1 MNQFN
6 QFNNNLQNNSNT
18 NKILQNIN
26 GLFSIKSQNYNN
38 SNNPNPFNIGN
49 NKIPNNLY
57 NFKNNKYNIQNMNN
71 FPKDNRILYN
81 NQNPIN
87 IIQNSQNNII
97 NEKNNINLYNELMA
111 QKMSLEN
118 IGMGQS
124 PIFENEQQSNLFGQ
138 NSNEDYKLY
147 QQLVENNKSSLDK
160 IILQNCQNNENNNNT
175 NNKEINKNVINDN
188 NPLFN
193 INNHN
198 DLNIISPPDKN
209 NINVIKLKLNKGNNN
224 QISKFNPINNN
235 IEKEKIS
242 VSDEISKR
250 LAKININ
257 EMSPDWFQNENNFK
271 DPLYFE
277 KLKKFEL
284 QRMGIKPLKLSDFL
298 IGKRLGSGQF
308 GTVYLAKLKSKNF
321 ICALKIINKKRL
333 LKESLKCINQV
344 RREIEIQS
352 HLRHK
357 NILSIYNFFWD
368 NKNIYLVME
377 YAPGGELFTVLHN
390 EEQGRFSEPRA
401 AFYVKQVCDALEYI
415 HNLHIIHRDIKPE
428 NILLSNE
435 VIKLADFGWSIHQN
449 SNNLRTTFCGT
460 AEYMPPEVIDDQPH
474 IPSSDLWCI
483 GILIFEL
490 CSGEPPFTAKTNPE
504 ILKRIKAFK
513 MKKFPDYFSNDV
525 KDLIGKIMR
534 RFPKDRITIQ
544 EIKNHP
550 WIVKNCKKYCS

>member
-87 IIQNSQNNII
+87 IIHNSQNNNI
-97 NEKNNINLYNELMA
+97 NENNNINLYNDLMA
-111 QKMSLEN
+111 QKMTLEN

-160 IILQNCQNNENNNNT
+160 IILQNCQNNESNN
-175 NNKEINKNVINDN
+175 NNKEINKNVINNN

-193 INNHN
+193 INNNN

-235 IEKEKIS
+235 IEKEKRSI
-242 VSDEISKR
+242 SDEIRNR
-250 LAKININ
+250 LENINLN

-308 GTVYLAKLKSKNF
+308 GRVYLAKLKSSQF

-333 LKESLKCINQV
+333 LKESFKCINQV

-390 EEQGRFSEPRA
+390 EEQGRFSEPKA

-415 HNLHIIHRDIKPE
+415 HKMHIIHRDIKPE